1 MSLNFK
7 RLDYTNGSYADV
19 GRFSIFKS
27 YSTLIAVYD
36 WRHQIMYKDKYY
48 YSSSTSRQ
56 YSRWARQHI
65 GVEPLYDKEWK
76 KQHLIE
82 CESEKIV
89 ELVGLIEK
97 YGEATNINNDVMQQQ
112 KQ

>member
-36 WRHQIMYKDKYY
+36 WRHQIMYKDKYR
-48 YSSSTSRQ
+48 YSCSTSRQ
-56 YSRWARQHI
+56 YNRWAREKI
-65 GVEPLYDKEWK
+65 GIEPTDKNFIK
-76 KQHLIE
+76 NNLIL

-97 YGEATNINNDVMQQQ
+97 YGQKLNINNDVMKEP

>member
-1 MSLNFK
+1 MSIEFE
-7 RLDYTNGSYADV
+7 RLDYTNGSYANV

-36 WRHQIMYKDKYY
+36 WKNRKMYKDKYY

-56 YSRWARQHI
+56 CNRWARDII
-65 GVEPLYDKEWK
+65 GVEPNDKNFK
-76 KQHLIE
+76 KNNMIL

-97 YGEATNINNDVMQQQ
+97 FGQELNINDDVM
-112 KQ
+112 KQPKQ

>member
-7 RLDYTNGSYADV
+7 RLYYTNGSYADV
-19 GRFSIFKS
+19 SRFSIFKS

-56 YSRWARQHI
+56 CNRWAREII
-65 GVEPLYDKEWK
+65 GVEPNDKNFK
-76 KQHLIE
+76 KNNTIL

-97 YGEATNINNDVMQQQ
+97 YGQELNINNDIMQQP